1 MAIRDHFRRRKSISE
16 PSQAGPSSS
25 PESKSPA
32 LRLAKTLG
40 WRSTKDEKPKK
51 KATKEKPD
59 PRERPFSETNLRHQ
73 EILNGFTLT
82 FGSKRP
88 SRDTRDPRDTRDTRS
103 SYYSIGVSPGTSR
116 QNSVDDSPRRM
127 PSMARE
133 GPFARPVPE
142 EDERV

>member
-16 PSQAGPSSS
+16 PSQTGPSSA
-25 PESKSPA
+25 ESKSPA

-40 WRSTKDEKPKK
+40 WRSTKEEKPKTK
-51 KATKEKPD
+51 TTKEKPD

-82 FGSKRP
+82 FGKRQP
-88 SRDTRDPRDTRDTRS
+88 SRDQRS

-116 QNSVDDSPRRM
+116 HNSVDDSPRRM
-127 PSMARE
+127 NSVAHD
-133 GPFARPVPE
+133 GPYIRSVPE
-142 EDERV
+142 EDERA

>member
-16 PSQAGPSSS
+16 PSQGNGCSS
-25 PESKSPA
+25 PESKSPGA
-32 LRLAKTLG
+32 LRLAKTLR
-40 WRSTKDEKPKK
+40 WFSKDEKPEK
-51 KATKEKPD
+51 KAVKEKPD

-82 FGSKRP
+82 FGKRQP
-88 SRDTRDPRDTRDTRS
+88 SRDTRS

-116 QNSVDDSPRRM
+116 HNSVDESPRRM
-127 PSMARE
+127 NSVARE
-133 GPFARPVPE
+133 GPFVRPVPE